1 MCEAFEAVKALRR
14 PPLLSVSPGGE
25 THGKIA
31 VERGAPRWPGMA
43 GYGSRAGRGWGA
55 ARMGE
60 LPCIALAPGVHRRAP
75 SRLGA
80 PERSHSTALARH
92 GGRVMRARW
101 RWGTGH
107 AGAGS
112 LASPGSRGRRDAPKP
127 EGSGWRSLSVRERG
141 GARALALPV
150 PDDPGGETERG
161 DRPPC
166 VLDARGG
173 REDGKRGVG
182 PRLGDVPGGL
192 GAAQPASDVSGDVPE
207 GAGTSSGVGRVLWS
221 RGCRGARLGDMV
233 PVFGGRAERCPIA
246 RAHVQRWR
254 WHQPH
259 FWVG

>member
-1 MCEAFEAVKALRR
+1 
-14 PPLLSVSPGGE
+14 
-25 THGKIA
+25 
-31 VERGAPRWPGMA
+31 
-43 GYGSRAGRGWGA
+43 
-55 ARMGE
+55 
-60 LPCIALAPGVHRRAP
+60 
-75 SRLGA
+75 
-80 PERSHSTALARH
+80 
-92 GGRVMRARW
+92 MRARW

-112 LASPGSRGRRDAPKP
+112 LASPGSRGRMDAPKP

-207 GAGTSSGVGRVLWS
+207 GAGTSSGVGRVLRS

-233 PVFGGRAERCPIA
+233 PVFGGGPKGVRSHGHMCSVGGGINHTSGSDDCKQTRQTCMQRELAYVHPRLAHSAQHTWDGTA
-246 RAHVQRWR
+246 RACGTMLLPQNAIGAFLFIRGHRRDCGERVSDLLRNR
-254 WHQPH
+254 YGNGPL
-259 FWVG
+259 